1 MTDFHR
7 LIWIFKFYFV
17 SFLHLSF
24 CFLFFVFNAL
34 FNGFTYLILMFW
46 FLEF

>member
-1 MTDFHR
+1 MDFYC
-7 LIWIFKFYFV
+7 LWFV

-24 CFLFFVFNAL
+24 YFLFFVFNVS
-34 FNGFTYLILMFW
+34 FNGFTYLILMFC